1 ATAAPDAEMWP
12 HEPSLP
18 GEWADTAG
26 LLMPAS
32 SLDAPVAGVTRATL
46 RGIMWERVS
55 LRRDEAGLRSAQE
68 ELRGLAQSGPFDPE
82 TANMLF
88 AAQAITAAALAR
100 RESRGG
106 HYREDY
112 PDRDASRD
120 GGHTLLRH
128 TRPVGERVSARQTGE
143 EVASHV

>member
-1 ATAAPDAEMWP
+1 MI
-12 HEPSLP
+12 
-18 GEWADTAG
+18 
-26 LLMPAS
+26 MPAT

-46 RGIMWERVS
+46 RRIMWEHVS

-68 ELRGLAQSGPFDPE
+68 ELRALAKGGPFDPE

-100 RESRGG
+100 SESRGG

-120 GGHTLLRH
+120 GGHTLLRY
-128 TRPVGERVSARQTGE
+128 TRAVGERVSTSRTAE